1 MTTEDSD
8 ALTARE
14 LTTRELT
21 TLPLVAKQLPA
32 AWAESRIAVVVP
44 TYNEAANLPIL
55 AERVLGLP
63 LPNLRLVIVD
73 DNSPDGTGQVAD
85 DIASA
90 TNAERPNRMAV
101 LHRPGKAGLGRA
113 YVAGMLESM
122 TGGAEYVVQ
131 MDGDLSHQ
139 PETIPELLGTAL
151 ATDAGLVI
159 GSRYV
164 IGGSLSA
171 QWGLHRRLLSRG
183 GSTYVNL
190 VLGLGI
196 RDATG
201 GFKLWRSD
209 VLTAIGLDAVL
220 SDGFSFQI
228 EMNYRCQ
235 RLGHKIVE
243 IPIHFEERYSGS
255 SKISLRI
262 QVEALR
268 LPWRLKF
275 GRI

>member
-1 MTTEDSD
+1 MLSRVTGGDSD
-8 ALTARE
+8 
-14 LTTRELT
+14 ELT
-21 TLPLVAKQLPA
+21 TLPQVAKRLPDE
-32 AWAESRIAVVVP
+32 WAETRIAVVVP
-44 TYNEAANLPIL
+44 TYNEATNLPIL
-55 AERVLGLP
+55 AERLLGLP
-63 LPNLRLVIVD
+63 LPNLRLVVVD

-85 DIASA
+85 DLAA
-90 TNAERPNRMAV
+90 AVPGRMAV

-113 YVAGMLESM
+113 YVAGMLESIA
-122 TGGAEYVVQ
+122 GGAEYVVQ

-139 PETIPELLGTAL
+139 PETVPELLGTAL

-164 IGGSLSA
+164 IGGSLSS
-171 QWGLHRRLLSRG
+171 QWGLHRRILSRG

-201 GFKLWRSD
+201 GFKLWRTD
-209 VLTAIGLDAVL
+209 VLEAIGLDGVL

-228 EMNYRCQ
+228 EMNYRCE
-235 RLGHKIVE
+235 RLGQKIVE

-262 QVEALR
+262 QFEALKV
-268 LPWRLKF
+268 PWQLKF
-275 GRI
+275 AGS